1 MIGAYLMVAA
11 ALALAAS
18 YVAII
23 HYLLS
28 HVERR
33 DLSAEGLLTCNNDR
47 VALTRR
53 GLLQADRLLP
63 LFYDSPYRKVRYA

>member
-33 DLSAEGLLTCNNDR
+33 DLSALGDSQPSKRPAAKAKPATGPYPD
-47 VALTRR
+47 ALPAR
-53 GLLQADRLLP
+53 A
-63 LFYDSPYRKVRYA
+63 

>member
-33 DLSAEGLLTCNNDR
+33 DLSALAESRQSKRLPAKAKTASGPYPNALLAR
-47 VALTRR
+47 A
-53 GLLQADRLLP
+53 
-63 LFYDSPYRKVRYA
+63 